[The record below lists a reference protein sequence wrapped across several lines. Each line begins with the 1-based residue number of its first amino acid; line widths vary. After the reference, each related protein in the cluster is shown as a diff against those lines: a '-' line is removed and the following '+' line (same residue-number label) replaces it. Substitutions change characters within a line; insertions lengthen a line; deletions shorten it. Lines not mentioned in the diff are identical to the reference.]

1 MNSTEDIS
9 WFSVQFNNSTSLESE
24 GRQALFGSCLKRDSY
39 GNCCPPVVNA
49 LAWLALLAGIALAT
63 FFLRKD
69 IWTRL
74 QRYKYVL
81 QECNHSKHR
90 WKEFWAI
97 IFNKWGC
104 CAGCH
109 QVVRNEKEDDWKKI
123 SGGSRTLLVAFVT
136 WSWPLEMLILGWKV
150 SLKPQWTSKKKKRK

>member
-69 IWTRL
+69 I
-74 QRYKYVL
+74 
-81 QECNHSKHR
+81 
-90 WKEFWAI
+90 
-97 IFNKWGC
+97 
-104 CAGCH
+104 
-109 QVVRNEKEDDWKKI
+109 
-123 SGGSRTLLVAFVT
+123 
-136 WSWPLEMLILGWKV
+136 
-150 SLKPQWTSKKKKRK
+150 